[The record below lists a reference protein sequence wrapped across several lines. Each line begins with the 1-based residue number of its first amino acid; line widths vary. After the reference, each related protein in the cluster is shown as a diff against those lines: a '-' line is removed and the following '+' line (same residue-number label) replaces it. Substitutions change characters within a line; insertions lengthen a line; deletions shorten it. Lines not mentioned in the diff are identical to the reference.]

1 MGFLMTEAQKF
12 DQNKLPMDLL
22 DAEWLEGV
30 AAILQF
36 GAGKY
41 AAHNW
46 RKGMQ
51 WSRLY
56 AAAQRHLSAF
66 AKGEEMDS
74 ETGLSHLLHASCCLM
89 FLHSMQK
96 HRRDLNDLFW
106 ANADT
111 SIPEAG
117 QEGES
122 NSNNLA
128 ELAALLAVLQ
138 ELAGSE
144 IHIGVIDL
152 DSE

>member
-1 MGFLMTEAQKF
+1 
-12 DQNKLPMDLL
+12 
-22 DAEWLEGV
+22 
-30 AAILQF
+30 
-36 GAGKY
+36 
-41 AAHNW
+41 
-46 RKGMQ
+46 
-51 WSRLY
+51 
-56 AAAQRHLSAF
+56 
-66 AKGEEMDS
+66 MDS

-111 SIPEAG
+111 SIPEAA
-117 QEGES
+117 QEGESNS